1 MFVQHLCIIGL
12 TMQLTKHPLR
22 VYNVGEVI
30 AMKKLAELRRSR
42 HISQEQVARDLG
54 IALRSY
60 QNYEY
65 GQREPNLEMLCKLA
79 DYFGTSIDYI
89 LGRPVPPP
97 PELTDMLDKYD
108 LSEMEQKFMLLY
120 LSIPKKYREPLVQ
133 AIEQAAKD
141 PDSKCVVVY
150 LPVYADR
157 VSAGRGINIEDSGTE
172 MMPFIDTG
180 IYRLR
185 DECYVLCIKG
195 DSMEPHFAD
204 GDYIVVDPNQIP
216 EQGDIGIFIIEDEG
230 FVKQLGEKSLHSL
243 NSKYDDIPLT
253 PDVRQAGKVLGTIVP
268 ANTP

>member
-1 MFVQHLCIIGL
+1 MKLLIKEVRERARL
-12 TMQLTKHPLR
+12 TQKECADL
-22 VYNVGEVI
+22 
-30 AMKKLAELRRSR
+30 
-42 HISQEQVARDLG
+42 LG
-54 IALRSY
+54 ISLRAWQSY
-60 QNYEY
+60 EQ
-65 GQREPNLEMLCKLA
+65 GVSEPKFEMICKIA
-79 DYFGTSIDYI
+79 DKFNVSVDYL

-108 LSEMEQKFMLLY
+108 LSEMERKFMLLY

-133 AIEQAAKD
+133 AVEQAAKD

-150 LPVYADR
+150 LPVYEDR

>member
-1 MFVQHLCIIGL
+1 MKLLIKEVRERARL
-12 TMQLTKHPLR
+12 TQKECADL
-22 VYNVGEVI
+22 
-30 AMKKLAELRRSR
+30 
-42 HISQEQVARDLG
+42 LG
-54 IALRSY
+54 ISLRAWQSY
-60 QNYEY
+60 EQ
-65 GQREPNLEMLCKLA
+65 GVSEPKFEMICKIA
-79 DYFGTSIDYI
+79 DKFSVSVDYL

-108 LSEMEQKFMLLY
+108 LSEMERKFMLLY

>member
-1 MFVQHLCIIGL
+1 MKLLIKEVRERARL
-12 TMQLTKHPLR
+12 TQKECADL
-22 VYNVGEVI
+22 
-30 AMKKLAELRRSR
+30 
-42 HISQEQVARDLG
+42 LG
-54 IALRSY
+54 ISLRAWQSY
-60 QNYEY
+60 EQ
-65 GQREPNLEMLCKLA
+65 GVSEPKFEMICKIA
-79 DYFGTSIDYI
+79 DKFSVSVDYL

-108 LSEMEQKFMLLY
+108 LSEMERKFMLLY

-150 LPVYADR
+150 LPVYEDR

-268 ANTP
+268 ANAP

>member
-1 MFVQHLCIIGL
+1 MKLLIKEVRERARL
-12 TMQLTKHPLR
+12 TQKECADL
-22 VYNVGEVI
+22 
-30 AMKKLAELRRSR
+30 
-42 HISQEQVARDLG
+42 LG
-54 IALRSY
+54 ISLRAWQSY
-60 QNYEY
+60 EQ
-65 GQREPNLEMLCKLA
+65 GVSEPKFEMICKIA
-79 DYFGTSIDYI
+79 DKFSVSVDYL

-108 LSEMEQKFMLLY
+108 LSEMERKFMLLY

-268 ANTP
+268 ANAP

>member
-1 MFVQHLCIIGL
+1 MKILLKEVREAAGL
-12 TMQLTKHPLR
+12 TQKECAEIFDVTVRAWQSYEQGVSEPKYEILCR
-22 VYNVGEVI
+22 V
-30 AMKKLAELRRSR
+30 
-42 HISQEQVARDLG
+42 
-54 IALRSY
+54 
-60 QNYEY
+60 
-65 GQREPNLEMLCKLA
+65 A
-79 DYFGTSIDYI
+79 DHFKVTVDYL

-97 PELTDMLDKYD
+97 PDIADILDKYD
-108 LSEMEQKFMLLY
+108 LTEMERKFLLLY

-141 PDSKCVVVY
+141 PDSKCVVVR

-243 NSKYDDIPLT
+243 NDKYDDIPLT

-268 ANTP
+268 ADMP

>member
-1 MFVQHLCIIGL
+1 MSTQDILKKLRKARGL
-12 TMQLTKHPLR
+12 TGKEVAEGCGMS
-22 VYNVGEVI
+22 YNV
-30 AMKKLAELRRSR
+30 
-42 HISQEQVARDLG
+42 
-54 IALRSY
+54 Y
-60 QNYEY
+60 QMYES
-65 GQREPNLEMLCKLA
+65 GQRNLGVPALCKLA
-79 DYFGTSIDYI
+79 DYYNTTIDYL

-108 LSEMEQKFMLLY
+108 LSEMERKFMLLY

-268 ANTP
+268 ANAP

>member
-1 MFVQHLCIIGL
+1 MKLLIKEVRERARL
-12 TMQLTKHPLR
+12 TQKECADL
-22 VYNVGEVI
+22 
-30 AMKKLAELRRSR
+30 
-42 HISQEQVARDLG
+42 LG
-54 IALRSY
+54 ISLRAWQSY
-60 QNYEY
+60 EQ
-65 GQREPNLEMLCKLA
+65 GVSEPKFEMICKIA
-79 DYFGTSIDYI
+79 DRFNVSVDYL

-108 LSEMEQKFMLLY
+108 LSEMERKFMLLY

-141 PDSKCVVVY
+141 PDSRCVVVY

>member
-1 MFVQHLCIIGL
+1 MKLLIKEVRERARL
-12 TMQLTKHPLR
+12 TQKECADL
-22 VYNVGEVI
+22 
-30 AMKKLAELRRSR
+30 
-42 HISQEQVARDLG
+42 LG
-54 IALRSY
+54 ISLRAWQSY
-60 QNYEY
+60 EQ
-65 GQREPNLEMLCKLA
+65 GVSEPKFEMICKIA
-79 DYFGTSIDYI
+79 DRFNVSVDYL

-108 LSEMEQKFMLLY
+108 LSEMERKFMLLY

-150 LPVYADR
+150 LPVYEDR

-268 ANTP
+268 ANAP